1 MEFFT
6 RFGSAVYY
14 MFTNPEP
21 SQVAAQVMITVIML
35 VILAVFLWAIISQTV
50 HKSNMD
56 PIVADSNVKKQT
68 ALRIANLDKVNYVSQ
83 RSLFSDLINK
93 LAENE
98 RFLVNL
104 CPLTASLGGYI
115 GPAREGVFNASYYLR
130 KALRAGIRSFVL
142 PISIYYDD
150 NKQPPNWPK
159 SRSPAIVTRDND
171 GKIVSLNG
179 LSVECFC
186 TLLTQYRSE
195 NAAQIEDPILI
206 YLHAVEGHTPDP
218 VMDEKAYVK
227 FMSDIAKEL
236 KPLDPFCLKTLGP
249 YGSAVGGKRANEILT
264 QTPLTDLRN
273 KILIFTNFD
282 VDITTKDAYSSMTP
296 RLFDYAN
303 FVYKPVGAVDMATA
317 GSLGARSVRLGDVK
331 GSKVDWKSQARI
343 NWHVTLQDSLLSL
356 PEGGAVDE
364 VTKTGIQA
372 IPIPFLFTAD
382 PNGGDLI
389 KPILDQWGGYAFRL
403 KEPGARYAQPAPVVP
418 QAPSSRLNARVA
430 PDMQPGQLA
439 VA

>member
-21 SQVAAQVMITVIML
+21 SYLAAQVML
-35 VILAVFLWAIISQTV
+35 VVLILIILSVALWAIITQVVKQSRV
-50 HKSNMD
+50 D
-56 PIVADSNVKKQT
+56 PIVADSNVKLQT
-68 ALRIANLDKVNYVSQ
+68 SLRIADLDTINYTNQ
-83 RSLFSDLINK
+83 RSLFSDLINQ

-115 GPAREGVFNASYYLR
+115 GPVQEGVFNAPYYLR

-142 PISIYYDD
+142 PISMYYDD

-159 SRSPAIVTRDND
+159 ARSPAIVARDTN
-171 GKIVSLNG
+171 GKVISING
-179 LSVECFC
+179 LSIERFC

-195 NAAQIEDPILI
+195 NAAQIEDPIMI
-206 YLHAVEGHTPDP
+206 YLHAVDGYTPDP
-218 VMDEKAYVK
+218 ITNEKEYVN
-227 FMSDIAKEL
+227 FTSAIAKEL
-236 KPLDPFCLKTLGP
+236 KPLDSFCLKTLGP
-249 YGSAVGGKRANEILT
+249 YGSAIGGKRANEILT

-273 KILIFTNFD
+273 KILVFTNFD
-282 VDITTKDAYSSMTP
+282 IDISTKDAYSDITP

-303 FVYKPVGAVDMATA
+303 FYYKPVGAADIATA
-317 GSLGARSVRLGDVK
+317 GSLGARSVRLDDVK

-343 NWHVTLQDSLLSL
+343 NWHVTLQDPLTEL
-356 PEGGAVDE
+356 PEQDAVNT

-372 IPIPFLFTAD
+372 IPIPFLF
-382 PNGGDLI
+382 GESV
-389 KPILDQWGGYAFRL
+389 KSILDQWGGYAFRL
-403 KEPGARYAQPAPVVP
+403 KEPGARYAQPPPVVP
-418 QAPSSRLNARVA
+418 QTPSTRLNARVA
-430 PDMQPGQLA
+430 PNLNPGQLL
-439 VA
+439 VN

>member
-21 SQVAAQVMITVIML
+21 SHIAAQVMITVIVL
-35 VILAVFLWAIISQTV
+35 VLLCVILWAIITQIV
-50 HKSNMD
+50 QKSNKD

-68 ALRIANLDKVNYVSQ
+68 SLRIGNLDTVNYTGQ

-115 GPAREGVFNASYYLR
+115 GPTKEGVFNASYYLR

-179 LSVECFC
+179 LSIERFC
-186 TLLTQYRSE
+186 TLLTQYRNE

-218 VMDEKAYVK
+218 IMDEKAYVQ
-227 FMSDIAKEL
+227 FMSDVAKEL
-236 KPLDPFCLKTLGP
+236 KPLDRYCLKTLGP
-249 YGSAVGGKRANEILT
+249 YGSAVGGKRETEILT
-264 QTPLTDLRN
+264 QIPLIELRN

-282 VDITTKDAYSSMTP
+282 VAITEKNAYSSMTP
-296 RLFDYAN
+296 RLFDYVN
-303 FVYKPVGAVDMATA
+303 FVYKPVGAVDIATA

-331 GSKVDWKSQARI
+331 GSKVDWQSQARI

-356 PEGGAVDE
+356 PDEKAVDA

-382 PNGGDLI
+382 SNGTDLI

-403 KEPGARYAQPAPVVP
+403 KEPGARYTQPPPVVP
-418 QAPSSRLNARVA
+418 ATPSASLNARA
-430 PDMQPGQLA
+430 SPNMQPGQLA
-439 VA
+439 VG

>member
-21 SQVAAQVMITVIML
+21 SQIAAQVMITVLVL
-35 VILAVFLWAIISQTV
+35 VILSVALWAIITQIV
-50 HKSNMD
+50 QKSNKD
-56 PIVADSNVKKQT
+56 PIVADSNVKQQT
-68 ALRIANLDKVNYVSQ
+68 SLRIAALDQVNYDNQ
-83 RSLFSDLINK
+83 RSMFSDLINQ
-93 LAENE
+93 LAPNE

-115 GPAREGVFNASYYLR
+115 GPVKEGVFNAPYYLR

-159 SRSPAIVTRDND
+159 ARSPAIVTRDGE
-171 GKIVSLNG
+171 GKVISLNG
-179 LSVECFC
+179 LSIERFC
-186 TLLTQYRSE
+186 SLLTQYRSL

-206 YLHAVEGHTPDP
+206 YLHAVEGYTPDP
-218 VMDEKAYVK
+218 VADEKAYVK
-227 FMSDIAKEL
+227 FMSDIAREL
-236 KPLDPFCLKTLGP
+236 KPLDPFCVKTLGP

-273 KILIFTNFD
+273 KVLIFTNFD
-282 VDITTKDAYSSMTP
+282 VDIGTKDAYASMTP

-303 FVYKPVGAVDMATA
+303 FVYKPVGAADLATA

-331 GSKVDWKSQARI
+331 GSKVDWRSQARI
-343 NWHVTLQDSLLSL
+343 NWHVTLQDSLLNL
-356 PEGGAVDE
+356 PDAEAVDA

-382 PNGGDLI
+382 PRGTDMI

-403 KEPGARYAQPAPVVP
+403 KEPGARYAQPSPVVP
-418 QAPSSRLNARVA
+418 QTPSTKLNARVA
-430 PDMQPGQLA
+430 PNMQPGQLA